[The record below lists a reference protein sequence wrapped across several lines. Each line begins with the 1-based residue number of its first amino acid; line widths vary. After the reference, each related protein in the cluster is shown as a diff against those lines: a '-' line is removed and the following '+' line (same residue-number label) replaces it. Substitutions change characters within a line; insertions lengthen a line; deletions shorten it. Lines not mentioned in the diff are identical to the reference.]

1 MKDVNYK
8 SIFFRFLKE
17 KRLYEKWLGKVK
29 QGSWKHRVDLIFKFV
44 KPPEYIAKT
53 ICDNYYH
60 YNNQEE
66 SYLFREFLNV
76 DFEWRI
82 LCYELNKEYK
92 KNLKDF
98 INSEYYKRLPYDSER
113 NHLKKKY
120 EFLKLNEDESLKY
133 LD

>member
-17 KRLYEKWLGKVK
+17 KRLYEKWLVKVK
-29 QGSWKHRVDLIFKFV
+29 QGSWKHRVDLMFKFV

-53 ICDNYYH
+53 ICDNCYPYS
-60 YNNQEE
+60 NQEE

-98 INSEYYKRLPYDSER
+98 INSEYYKRLPYNSER

-133 LD
+133 L

>member
-17 KRLYEKWLGKVK
+17 KRLYEKWLEKVK
-29 QGSWKHRVDLIFKFV
+29 QSSWKHRVDLMFKFV

-53 ICDNYYH
+53 ICDNYYS
-60 YNNQEE
+60 YSNQEE
-66 SYLFREFLNV
+66 SYLFGDFLCA

-98 INSEYYKRLPYDSER
+98 INSQYYKRLPYNS

-120 EFLKLNEDESLKY
+120 KFLKLNEDESLKY

>member
-29 QGSWKHRVDLIFKFV
+29 QGSWKHRVDLMFNFV

-76 DFEWRI
+76 
-82 LCYELNKEYK
+82 
-92 KNLKDF
+92 
-98 INSEYYKRLPYDSER
+98 
-113 NHLKKKY
+113 
-120 EFLKLNEDESLKY
+120 EFYVMN
-133 LD
+133 

>member
-1 MKDVNYK
+1 MKNVNYK

-17 KRLYEKWLGKVK
+17 KRLYEKWLEKVK
-29 QGSWKHRVDLIFKFV
+29 QGSWKHRVDLMFKYI

-53 ICDNYYH
+53 ICDNYYS
-60 YNNQEE
+60 YSNQEE
-66 SYLFREFLNV
+66 SYLFSDFLCA

-92 KNLKDF
+92 QNLKDF
-98 INSEYYKRLPYDSER
+98 INSQYYKRLPYNS

-120 EFLKLNEDESLKY
+120 DFLKLNEDESLKY
-133 LD
+133 LE

>member
-17 KRLYEKWLGKVK
+17 KRLYEKWLEKVK
-29 QGSWKHRVDLIFKFV
+29 QGSWKHRVDLMFKFV

-60 YNNQEE
+60 YSNQEE
-66 SYLFREFLNV
+66 SYLFREFLYV

-98 INSEYYKRLPYDSER
+98 INSEYYKRLPYDNER

-133 LD
+133 LE

>member
-29 QGSWKHRVDLIFKFV
+29 QGSWKHRVDLMFKFV

-53 ICDNYYH
+53 ISDSYYH
-60 YNNQEE
+60 YSNQEE
-66 SYLFREFLNV
+66 SYLFRDFLNV

-98 INSEYYKRLPYDSER
+98 INSEYYKRLPYDSDR